1 MEFVSIDEILRKS
14 NKQNLQAK
22 TIEIDD
28 KDVMNNKNK

>member
-14 NKQNLQAK
+14 TKQNLKPQ

-28 KDVMNNKNK
+28 KDVMNKKNK